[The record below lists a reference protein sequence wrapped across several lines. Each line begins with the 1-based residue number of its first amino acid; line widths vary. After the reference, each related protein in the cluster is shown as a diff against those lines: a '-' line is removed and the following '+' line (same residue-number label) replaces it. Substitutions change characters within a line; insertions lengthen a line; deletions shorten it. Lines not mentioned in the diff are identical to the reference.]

1 MSKKDIN
8 IESYDGQDAFY
19 AGTDEEYEQFLKN
32 ADVRMNIGE
41 DAEPV
46 ANTQRIN
53 LNETINIQ
61 GVIDKFR
68 KTAGEIESGAKKI
81 KDSVVSR
88 MDSLKA
94 KKEAEAEETTANSD
108 GYGAEIADKV
118 TDAGDKINDVSNDV
132 VQLLRKLDILGDK
145 LNSIE
150 QTGVA
155 NKGEQQSAFGNIA
168 SEIKL
173 VSADVAEI
181 KQTVTSVARLND
193 SVFDLKNTQMNTK
206 NAIIELET
214 SIKRLKKKCVLGVT
228 VLSILSAIVIA
239 LEIILMLS

>member
-108 GYGAEIADKV
+108 GYGLIQLNRQALPIKANSRVRFEI
-118 TDAGDKINDVSNDV
+118 S
-132 VQLLRKLDILGDK
+132 
-145 LNSIE
+145 
-150 QTGVA
+150 
-155 NKGEQQSAFGNIA
+155 
-168 SEIKL
+168 
-173 VSADVAEI
+173 
-181 KQTVTSVARLND
+181 
-193 SVFDLKNTQMNTK
+193 
-206 NAIIELET
+206 
-214 SIKRLKKKCVLGVT
+214 RLK
-228 VLSILSAIVIA
+228 SSW
-239 LEIILMLS
+239 

>member
-94 KKEAEAEETTANSD
+94 KKEAESEETTANSD

-168 SEIKL
+168 SEIKS